1 MVVHIMHNGTTVA
14 SLDLELPV
22 IHIFINW
29 QARSLEAPK
38 GLYPIIH
45 PPEIKKYF
53 GLRKKA
59 FVVIYALILSGPV
72 FYFFLEEEDE
82 KVYL

>member
-1 MVVHIMHNGTTVA
+1 VHNGTNVA
-14 SLDLELPV
+14 CFSPELPV

-38 GLYPIIH
+38 GLHPIIH

-59 FVVIYALILSGPV
+59 FFVVYALILSGQ
-72 FYFFLEEEDE
+72 YFIFFGGRR
-82 KVYL
+82 